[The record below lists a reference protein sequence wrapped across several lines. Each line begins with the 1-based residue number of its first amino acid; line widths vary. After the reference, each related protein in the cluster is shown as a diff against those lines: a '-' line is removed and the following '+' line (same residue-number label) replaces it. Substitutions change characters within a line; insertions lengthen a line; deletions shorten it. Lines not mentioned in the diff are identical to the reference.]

1 VQRAA
6 GGNAGT
12 SASEGAP
19 DSRWPVSQVYVT
31 MLSNRRFSTEE
42 EHLIIDIQDGRR
54 LYEILNA
61 AGDGLNENRW
71 FEYRSS
77 K

>member
-1 VQRAA
+1 M
-6 GGNAGT
+6 
-12 SASEGAP
+12 
-19 DSRWPVSQVYVT
+19 SQVYVT